1 MLILYIDMGTSSHR
15 HEEMS
20 VDCRYCFYRGVFLSH
35 STLLP
40 VALSMRFIGGLHFV
54 FLHKSLETHLDL
66 LSQAFPQACLLFM
79 FRISSSWKQWA
90 MQYGC
95 A

>member
-15 HEEMS
+15 YEEMS
-20 VDCRYCFYRGVFLSH
+20 VDCRYCFYRGVSLSH

-66 LSQAFPQACLLFM
+66 LSQAFPQACLLFL
-79 FRISSSWKQWA
+79 FRISSSWRQWA